1 MFRKAKKIIGMAI
14 IAMIVPTATS
24 SQAVRTIT
32 HMTAIAEVTQTVEK
46 TSEET
51 TEAIVEVTIEAATNA
66 TIETT
71 VELTAKATTEL
82 TTEATTELT
91 AEATTE
97 LTAEAATELTTEAT
111 NEPEP
116 VEIDI
121 YPEMDISQTTGI
133 SEEQFVSMMDEL
145 WCDYEG
151 YFSRNASHIWNLC
164 QKYEI
169 HEIAF
174 CGIIA
179 QESGWGQV
187 ECGDNNYFGIIGADY
202 QTEKEGLDSFAS
214 LLGEEYLDPQGDYY
228 VNTTLSG
235 VETYYSQPGWCNAV
249 YDCMCTII

>member
-91 AEATTE
+91 A
-97 LTAEAATELTTEAT
+97 EAT

-235 VETYYSQPGWCNAV
+235 VETYYSQPGWGNAV

>member
-71 VELTAKATTEL
+71 VELTAEATTEL

-91 AEATTE
+91 A
-97 LTAEAATELTTEAT
+97 EAT

>member
-1 MFRKAKKIIGMAI
+1 MFRKAKKIIVMAI

-24 SQAVRTIT
+24 SWALRTIT
-32 HMTAIAEVTQTVEK
+32 HTTAIAVTQTVEK

-51 TEAIVEVTIEAATNA
+51 TEVIPEVTTEVTIEESSNA

-71 VELTAKATTEL
+71 VELTTKATTEL
-82 TTEATTELT
+82 
-91 AEATTE
+91 
-97 LTAEAATELTTEAT
+97 ATEETK
-111 NEPEP
+111 EPEL

-133 SEEQFVSMMDEL
+133 SEEQFVSMMEDL

-151 YFSRNASHIWNLC
+151 YFSRNASHIWKLC

-187 ECGDNNYFGIIGADY
+187 ECGENNYFGIIGADY
-202 QTEKEGLDSFAS
+202 QTEKEGLESFAF

>member
-91 AEATTE
+91 A
-97 LTAEAATELTTEAT
+97 EAT

-202 QTEKEGLDSFAS
+202 QTEKEGLDLFAS

-235 VETYYSQPGWCNAV
+235 VETYYSQPGWGNAV

>member
-97 LTAEAATELTTEAT
+97 LTAEAT

-235 VETYYSQPGWCNAV
+235 VETYYSQPGWGNAV

>member
-1 MFRKAKKIIGMAI
+1 MFRKAKKIIVMAI

-24 SQAVRTIT
+24 SWALRTIT
-32 HMTAIAEVTQTVEK
+32 HTTAIAVTQTVEK

-51 TEAIVEVTIEAATNA
+51 TEVIPEVTTEVTIEESSNA

-71 VELTAKATTEL
+71 VELTTKATTEL

-91 AEATTE
+91 TE
-97 LTAEAATELTTEAT
+97 ETK
-111 NEPEP
+111 EPEP

-133 SEEQFVSMMDEL
+133 SEEQFVSMMEDL

-151 YFSRNASHIWNLC
+151 YFSRNASHIWKLC

-187 ECGDNNYFGIIGADY
+187 ECGENNYFGIIGADY
-202 QTEKEGLDSFAS
+202 QTEKEGLESFAF

-249 YDCMCTII
+249 YDCMCTIV

>member
-97 LTAEAATELTTEAT
+97 LTAEAT

-202 QTEKEGLDSFAS
+202 QTEKEGLDLFAS

-235 VETYYSQPGWCNAV
+235 VETYYSQPGWGNAV